1 MTNTHIS
8 VLLEE
13 AVDGLEVQKGGW
25 YVDGTFGRGGHTK
38 KIMEKGGCVI
48 ALDMDAEAI
57 AYGESAFA
65 EEIHQGKLLLVR
77 ANFDQ
82 LEQQVNELKTKHSIP
97 EINGLLFDFGVSSP
111 QIDQPERGF
120 SFQHDVELDMRMDD
134 RLGVKAK
141 DLLALLSEKQL
152 TEIFVEFG
160 GEHEAYKIAK
170 AIVAQRTKHPITTT
184 QQLANLIQNTKKE
197 RHSHLNPATK
207 VFQALRIAVNS
218 ELDSIEQV
226 LPQALRVLASNSYL
240 VTISFHEGEDRLV
253 KTSFKNWQK
262 QGWGE
267 QVNKDVIV
275 PGDEETTL
283 NPRSRSAKLRIF
295 KKVKVANEYE

>member
-1 MTNTHIS
+1 MNNTHIT
-8 VLLEE
+8 VLLTE
-13 AVDGLEVQKGGW
+13 AVEALQVKQDAW
-25 YVDGTFGRGGHTK
+25 YVDGTFGRGGHTRQ
-38 KIMEKGGCVI
+38 ILQKGGQVI
-48 ALDMDAEAI
+48 AFDMDAEAI
-57 AYGESAFA
+57 AFGELEFA
-65 EEIHQGKLLLVR
+65 QEIAQGKLILIR
-77 ANFDQ
+77 SNFD
-82 LEQQVNELKTKHSIP
+82 ELAKHVTTEVQGI
-97 EINGLLFDFGVSSP
+97 LFDFGVSSP

-170 AIVAQRTKHPITTT
+170 AIVAKRQKQPITTT
-184 QQLANLIQNTKKE
+184 QQLATLIQETKKE
-197 RHSHLNPATK
+197 RHTHLNPATK

-218 ELDSIEQV
+218 ELDSIQTV
-226 LPQALRVLASNSYL
+226 LPQALKLLASGGYL

-253 KTSFKNWQK
+253 KTSFRNWQK

-267 QVNKDVIV
+267 QVNKDVLI
-275 PGDEETTL
+275 PSETEISQ

-295 KKVKVANEYE
+295 RKS

>member
-13 AVDGLEVQKGGW
+13 AVNGLQVQQDAW
-25 YVDGTFGRGGHTK
+25 YIDGTFGRGGHTK
-38 KIMEKGGCVI
+38 KILELGGKVI
-48 ALDMDAEAI
+48 AFDVDAEAI
-57 AYGESAFA
+57 SFGSETFA
-65 EEIHQGKLLLVR
+65 QEIAQGKLLLVR
-77 ANFDQ
+77 ANFDR
-82 LEQQVNELKTKHSIP
+82 LEQEVTELKAKHQIQDVQG
-97 EINGLLFDFGVSSP
+97 ILFDFGVSSP

-170 AIVAQRTKHPITTT
+170 AIVARRQKTPITTT
-184 QQLANLIQNTKKE
+184 HQLADLIQHTKKE
-197 RHSHLNPATK
+197 RPSHLNPATK

-218 ELDSIEQV
+218 ELDSIQQV
-226 LPQALRVLASNSYL
+226 LPQALKVLANQGYL
-240 VTISFHEGEDRLV
+240 VTISFHEGEDRIV
-253 KTSFKNWQK
+253 KTSFRNWQK

-275 PGDEETTL
+275 PTESETTE

-295 KKVKVANEYE
+295 RKKSE